1 MRTENVQVAHHGRS
15 VNCIC
20 WWPENRKD
28 VPAVILS
35 HGYNGSGND
44 LAGHAQ
50 RLSRHGI
57 AAICLDFCGGSTRDT
72 SGFPTTSMTLFTER
86 DDILAVLDW
95 VQASGRITDVFL
107 YGESMGGMASV
118 LAAVEAPQRIC
129 GLGLLYPALCIPD
142 NWRKEF
148 PDEEAIPEE
157 VDFWSMRL
165 GRNFF
170 TSMRELDIFA
180 VLPAYHGPV
189 LLMHGAKDLTVPIA
203 YSEKAAALYDQATLH
218 VFHEEGHGFSPVGT
232 EQVGVLFNRF
242 VAEHCGSMRVS
253 AT

>member
-1 MRTENVQVAHHGRS
+1 MLWKNVQVAHHGRS

-20 WWPENRKD
+20 WWPENRGA

-50 RLSRHGI
+50 HLSRQGI

-118 LAAVEAPQRIC
+118 LAAAEAPQRIC

-142 NWRKEF
+142 NWKEKF
-148 PDEEAIPEE
+148 PDESAIPET

-165 GRNFF
+165 GRAFF
-170 TSMRELDIFA
+170 TSMRGLDVFA

-189 LLMHGAKDLTVPIA
+189 LLMHGAKDATVPVA

-218 VFHEEGHGFSPVGT
+218 VFPEEGHGFSPAGA
-232 EQVGVLFNRF
+232 EQVSAMLGQF
-242 VAEHCGSMRVS
+242 VAEHCTG
-253 AT
+253 AQAPA